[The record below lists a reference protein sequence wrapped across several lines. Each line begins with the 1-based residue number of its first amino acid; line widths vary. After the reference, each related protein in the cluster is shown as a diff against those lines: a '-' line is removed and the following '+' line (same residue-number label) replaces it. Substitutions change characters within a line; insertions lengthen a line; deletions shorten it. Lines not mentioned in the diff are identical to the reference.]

1 MKPNLNNQKGR
12 NMKTVMKDY
21 LDRIIMTSRECIRF
35 PSVEGESEVG
45 YPFGRAVGECLKYF
59 LDTAASFGFETHNY
73 DNYIGEV
80 VYGEGEDFAI
90 LAHLDVVP
98 AGDGWHYPPFDAV
111 MNDDV
116 SAGGTVG
123 EKIWGRG
130 ALDDKTPAVIILYAL
145 LALKDKGIMPS
156 RRFRLILG
164 CNEETGWR
172 CIDHY
177 KSIRQ
182 LPREGFTPDADF
194 PAIYAEKGI
203 AHIELEFDIEN
214 APFTSLT
221 AGTAI
226 NMVPALA
233 RATLKEK
240 PKGKLPN
247 GLTLEG
253 YELSAHGKSAHGSTP
268 ECGTNALGILLSYLA
283 LERED
288 IGYICKLLFGGT
300 AGLTELS
307 DKTGRLT
314 LSPDLA
320 EYSDGVLRI
329 SLDIRYPATLE
340 LRNVNELLDRSGVRY
355 KLIRHTAP
363 LYNDPKG
370 ELITTLTQVYSD
382 ITGDVA
388 EPIAIGGGT
397 YARALEGGVAFGPEL
412 RGTEITIHQPDEF
425 ITVEHIELLSDI
437 YYTALE
443 RLSK

>member
-1 MKPNLNNQKGR
+1 
-12 NMKTVMKDY
+12 MKTVMKDY
-21 LDRIIMTSRECIRF
+21 LERIILTSRECIRF
-35 PSVEGESEVG
+35 PSVEGESEPG
-45 YPFGRAVGECLKYF
+45 YPFGRAVGECLEHF

-145 LALKDKGIMPS
+145 LALKERGIMPS

-177 KSIRQ
+177 RSAREM
-182 LPREGFTPDADF
+182 PREGFTPDADF

-203 AHIELEFDIEN
+203 AHIEVEFDIEN
-214 APFTSLT
+214 SPFTSLF
-221 AGTAI
+221 AGSAI
-226 NMVPALA
+226 NMVPGMA
-233 RATLKEK
+233 RATLK
-240 PKGKLPN
+240 KLPN
-247 GLTLEG
+247 GTLPEGLTLEG
-253 YELSAHGKSAHGSTP
+253 YELIAEGKSAHGSTP
-268 ECGTNALGILLSYLA
+268 EKGVNALGILLSCLSA
-283 LERED
+283 ERED
-288 IGYICKLLFGGT
+288 IGEVYKLLFEDGT
-300 AGLTELS
+300 GLEELS
-307 DKTGRLT
+307 DITGRLT

-320 EYSDGVLRI
+320 EYSDGALRI
-329 SLDIRYPATLE
+329 SIDIRYPATYKLKDITD
-340 LRNVNELLDRSGVRY
+340 RLDRTGARY
-355 KLIRHTAP
+355 RVVRHTAP

-370 ELITTLTQVYSD
+370 ELITTLSRVFSD
-382 ITGDVA
+382 ITGDPA

-397 YARALEGGVAFGPEL
+397 YARALRSGVAFGPEL
-412 RGTEITIHQPDEF
+412 PGMEITIHQPDEF

>member
-1 MKPNLNNQKGR
+1 
-12 NMKTVMKDY
+12 MKDY
-21 LDRIIMTSRECIRF
+21 LDRIISTSRDVIRF
-35 PSVEGESEVG
+35 PSVEGRSEGG
-45 YPFGRAVGECLKYF
+45 YPFGRAVGECLEYF
-59 LDTAASFGFETHNY
+59 LDTAASLGFETYNY

-123 EKIWGRG
+123 RKIWGRG

-145 LALKDKGIMPS
+145 LALKEQGIMPS

-164 CNEETGWR
+164 CNEETGWK

-177 KSIRQ
+177 KSVRRM
-182 LPREGFTPDADF
+182 PAEGFTPDADF
-194 PAIYAEKGI
+194 PAIYAERGI
-203 AHIELEFDIEN
+203 AHIELEFNIED
-214 APFTSLT
+214 APFTSLS
-221 AGTAI
+221 AGSAI
-226 NMVPALA
+226 NMVPATA
-233 RATLKEK
+233 RAVLKEQI
-240 PKGKLPN
+240 PTPTAPD
-247 GLTLEG
+247 LTAEG
-253 YELSAHGKSAHGSTP
+253 CELVAHGKSAHGSTP
-268 ECGTNALGILLSYLA
+268 ECGVNALGILLSHLA
-283 LERED
+283 GERED
-288 IGYICKLLFGGT
+288 LGEIVRLLFLGGT
-300 AGLTELS
+300 GLEELS
-307 DKTGRLT
+307 DETGRLT

-329 SLDIRYPATLE
+329 SLDIRYPATYTLDSVKE
-340 LRNVNELLDRSGVRY
+340 RLDRTGVHY
-355 KLIRHTAP
+355 KVIRHTPP
-363 LYNDPKG
+363 LYNDPRG
-370 ELITTLTQVYSD
+370 ELITTLSGVYSD
-382 ITGDVA
+382 ITGDTA

-412 RGTEITIHQPDEF
+412 RGMEITIHQPDEF

>member
-1 MKPNLNNQKGR
+1 
-12 NMKTVMKDY
+12 MKTVMKEY
-21 LDRIIMTSRECIRF
+21 IERIIETSRECIRF
-35 PSVEGESEVG
+35 PSVEGESEPG
-45 YPFGRAVGECLKYF
+45 YPFGRAVGECLEHF
-59 LDTAASFGFETHNY
+59 LGTAESFGFETHNY

-80 VYGEGEDFAI
+80 VFGEGEDFAI

-98 AGDGWHYPPFDAV
+98 AGDGWHYPPFDAL

-123 EKIWGRG
+123 TKIWGRG

-145 LALKDKGIMPS
+145 LALKERGITPS

-177 KSIRQ
+177 KSVREM
-182 LPREGFTPDADF
+182 PREGFTPDADF

-203 AHIELEFDIEN
+203 AHIELEFNIEN
-214 APFTSLT
+214 SPFTALS
-221 AGTAI
+221 AGSAI
-226 NMVPALA
+226 NMVPARA
-233 RATLKEK
+233 VATLKEM
-240 PKGKLPN
+240 PTGELPEGLALDGLKL
-247 GLTLEG
+247 T
-253 YELSAHGKSAHGSTP
+253 AHGKSAHGSTP
-268 ECGTNALGILLSYLA
+268 KQGVNSLGMLLSYLA
-283 LERED
+283 RERED
-288 IGYICKLLFGGT
+288 ICAIYRLLFEGGT
-300 AGLTELS
+300 GLEELS
-307 DKTGRLT
+307 DVTGELT
-314 LSPDLA
+314 FSPDLA
-320 EYSDGVLRI
+320 EYSDGVLRVAV
-329 SLDIRYPATLE
+329 DIRYPATYKLSD
-340 LRNVNELLDRSGVRY
+340 VTSLLDKAGARY
-355 KLIRHTAP
+355 RVIRHTAP

-370 ELITTLTQVYSD
+370 ELITTLSGVYSD
-382 ITGDVA
+382 ITGDFA

-412 RGTEITIHQPDEF
+412 HGMEITIHQPDEF